1 MRARP
6 PWVNVINTNTY
17 IRVRAMT
24 LFAQHIDSLPVMI
37 SLIVTV
43 SIAAWT
49 DWRSWRIPNA
59 LVASS
64 MAAGL
69 MLALF
74 SPNGAGIGDCL
85 LGGLVGLSLFLP
97 LYLLKGMAAGDVK
110 LMAAIGMHVGPLM
123 VIDIVLMTCLI
134 GGAWAIV
141 LMDLRRGTGP
151 LSFLLVHLRSTTAS
165 AGMPG
170 VDGGRQNLSGRDR
183 LSMIP
188 YGVVITMG
196 TLVVVAISLTQG

>member
-1 MRARP
+1 
-6 PWVNVINTNTY
+6 
-17 IRVRAMT
+17 MT
-24 LFAQHIDSLPVMI
+24 LFAQAIDSPALLVA
-37 SLIVTV
+37 LVATV
-43 SIAAWT
+43 LVAAWT
-49 DWRSWRIPNA
+49 DWHSWRIPNA

-64 MAAGL
+64 MAAAL
-69 MLALF
+69 MLAVF
-74 SPNGAGIGDCL
+74 GQSGTGFADCL
-85 LGGLVGLSLFLP
+85 LGGIVGFSLFMP

-151 LSFLLVHLRSTTAS
+151 LSFLLAHLRSTTAS
-165 AGMPG
+165 AGVPG
-170 VDGGRQNLSGRDR
+170 VEGGRQALSGRDR

-188 YGVVITMG
+188 YGVVIALG